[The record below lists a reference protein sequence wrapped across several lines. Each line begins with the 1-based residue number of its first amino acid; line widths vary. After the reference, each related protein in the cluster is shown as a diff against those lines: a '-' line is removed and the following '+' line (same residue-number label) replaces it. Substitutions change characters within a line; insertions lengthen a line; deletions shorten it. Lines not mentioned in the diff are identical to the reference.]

1 MFHRYRTH
9 DEDSSKIVDVPQ
21 VQVVD
26 KIMDVPV
33 TKQRQCL
40 AVKKKAS
47 ETLEV
52 LDVWFGDTSDAILA
66 NPASWFCEFIDNVG
80 KRVNK
85 RQLCLLLRH
94 LYMF

>member
-9 DEDSSKIVDVPQ
+9 DEDSSKIVDVPS

-40 AVKKKAS
+40 AVKKKQVKPWRCWTCGS
-47 ETLEV
+47 GTHPMLFLPIQHLGSV
-52 LDVWFGDTSDAILA
+52 SSLTMW
-66 NPASWFCEFIDNVG
+66 G
-80 KRVNK
+80 KE
-85 RQLCLLLRH
+85 
-94 LYMF
+94 